1 MSTKTFR
8 EYAELIG
15 IAALVIS
22 LVIVVYELRQNTSA
36 LQGTATDAISGR
48 QQFELYWSSE
58 MAAVFVKAIKYPE
71 KLTAIESWQLSE
83 WHTSAIAARQSEF
96 SQYRLGLI
104 EESDWQTT
112 EGVIQSMFSFKWSRD
127 WWEAYRKF
135 PWNDDFKQRV
145 DDLIEKNDFDYTDL
159 LDQFSRFGTE

>member
-1 MSTKTFR
+1 LSTRNFR

-22 LVIVVYELRQNTSA
+22 LLVVVYELRQNTNA
-36 LQGTATDAISGR
+36 LQGTAIDTISER

-58 MAAVFVKAIKYPE
+58 IAPVFVKAIKDPE
-71 KLTAIESWQLSE
+71 QLTASETWQLSE

-104 EESDWQTT
+104 EDTDWQTT
-112 EGVIQSMFSFKWSRD
+112 EGVIQFMFSFKWSQD
-127 WWEAYRKF
+127 WWVAYREI

-145 DDLIEKNDFDYTDL
+145 DDLIETNEFDYEDL
-159 LDQFSRFGTE
+159 LDRMSRFGTE

>member
-1 MSTKTFR
+1 MSTRNFR

-22 LVIVVYELRQNTSA
+22 LLVVVYELRQNTNA
-36 LQGTATDAISGR
+36 LQGTAIDTISER

-58 MAAVFVKAIKYPE
+58 IAPVFVKAIKDPE
-71 KLTAIESWQLSE
+71 QLTASETWQLSE

-96 SQYRLGLI
+96 SQYRLGLT

-112 EGVIQSMFSFKWSRD
+112 EGVIQSMFSFKWSQD
-127 WWEAYRKF
+127 WWEAYRDM
-135 PWNDDFKQRV
+135 PWNNDFKQRV
-145 DDLIEKNDFDYTDL
+145 DDLIETNEFDYADL

>member
-1 MSTKTFR
+1 LGTKQFR

-22 LVIVVYELRQNTSA
+22 LVIVVYELRQNTNA
-36 LQGTATDAISGR
+36 LQGAATDAISER

-58 MAAVFVKAIKYPE
+58 MAAVFVKAIRDPE

-104 EESDWQTT
+104 EESDWRTS
-112 EGVIQSMFSFKWSRD
+112 EGVIQSMFSFKWSQD
-127 WWEAYRKF
+127 WWEAYREM

-145 DDLIEKNDFDYTDL
+145 DDLIETNEFDYADL

>member
-1 MSTKTFR
+1 MSTRNFR

-22 LVIVVYELRQNTSA
+22 LIVVVYELRQNTNA
-36 LQGTATDAISGR
+36 LQGTAIDTISER

-58 MAAVFVKAIKYPE
+58 IAPVFVKAIKDPE
-71 KLTAIESWQLSE
+71 QLTASETWQLSE

-104 EESDWQTT
+104 EDTDWQTT
-112 EGVIQSMFSFKWSRD
+112 EGVIQFMFSFKWSQD
-127 WWEAYRKF
+127 WWVAYREI

-145 DDLIEKNDFDYTDL
+145 DDLIETNEFDYEDL
-159 LDQFSRFGTE
+159 LDRMSRFGTE

>member
-1 MSTKTFR
+1 MSTRNFR

-22 LVIVVYELRQNTSA
+22 LLVVVYELRQNTNA
-36 LQGTATDAISGR
+36 LQGTAIDTISER

-58 MAAVFVKAIKYPE
+58 IAPVFVKAIKDPE
-71 KLTAIESWQLSE
+71 QLTASETWQLSE

-104 EESDWQTT
+104 EDTDWQTT
-112 EGVIQSMFSFKWSRD
+112 EGVIQFMFSFKWSQD
-127 WWEAYRKF
+127 WWVAYREI

-145 DDLIEKNDFDYTDL
+145 DDLIETNEFDYEDL
-159 LDQFSRFGTE
+159 LDRMSRFGTE

>member
-1 MSTKTFR
+1 LSTRNFR

-22 LVIVVYELRQNTSA
+22 LIVVVYELRQNTNA
-36 LQGTATDAISGR
+36 LQGTAIDTISER

-58 MAAVFVKAIKYPE
+58 IAPVFVKAIKDPE
-71 KLTAIESWQLSE
+71 QLTASETWQLSE

-104 EESDWQTT
+104 EDTDWQTT
-112 EGVIQSMFSFKWSRD
+112 EGVIQFMFSFKWSQD
-127 WWEAYRKF
+127 WWVAYREI

-145 DDLIEKNDFDYTDL
+145 DDLIETNEFDYEDL
-159 LDQFSRFGTE
+159 LDRMSRFGTE

>member
-1 MSTKTFR
+1 MSTKNFR

-22 LVIVVYELRQNTSA
+22 LVVVVYELRQNTNA
-36 LQGTATDAISGR
+36 LQGTATDAISER

-58 MAAVFVKAIKYPE
+58 IAPVFVKAIKNPE
-71 KLTAIESWQLSE
+71 KLTASETWQLSE

-104 EESDWQTT
+104 GDSDWQTT
-112 EGVIQSMFSFKWSRD
+112 EGVIQFMFSFKWSQD
-127 WWEAYRKF
+127 WWEAYREI
-135 PWNDDFKQRV
+135 PWNDDFTQRV
-145 DDLIEKNDFDYTDL
+145 DDLIETNEFDYEDL
-159 LDQFSRFGTE
+159 LDRMSRFGTE

>member
-1 MSTKTFR
+1 MSTRNFR

-22 LVIVVYELRQNTSA
+22 LIVVVYELRQNTNA
-36 LQGTATDAISGR
+36 LQGTATDAISER

-58 MAAVFVKAIKYPE
+58 IAPVFVKAIKDPE
-71 KLTAIESWQLSE
+71 QLTASETWQLSE

-104 EESDWQTT
+104 GDSDWQTT
-112 EGVIQSMFSFKWSRD
+112 EGVIQFMFSFKWSQD
-127 WWEAYRKF
+127 WWEAYREI

-145 DDLIEKNDFDYTDL
+145 DDLIETNEFDYEDL
-159 LDQFSRFGTE
+159 LDRMSRFGTE

>member
-1 MSTKTFR
+1 MSTRNFR

-22 LVIVVYELRQNTSA
+22 LIVVVYELRQNTNA
-36 LQGTATDAISGR
+36 LQGTATDAISER

-58 MAAVFVKAIKYPE
+58 IAPVFVKAIKDPE
-71 KLTAIESWQLSE
+71 QLTASEIWQLSE

-104 EESDWQTT
+104 EDTDWQTT
-112 EGVIQSMFSFKWSRD
+112 EGVIQFMFSFKWSRD
-127 WWEAYRKF
+127 WWEAYREI

-145 DDLIEKNDFDYTDL
+145 DDQARTN
-159 LDQFSRFGTE
+159 SR